1 MVGQQTI
8 RHIQGVHLNKRLKFL
23 PIIAVAVAL
32 LFAALPLVGVQ
43 AAALMPA
50 VEQDAT
56 PEPTDEPVEEPAAE
70 ATAEPTAE
78 ATAEATNSKQPRKR
92 RRRQPLQLRPP
103 RGQSPLSRLKNWPT

>member
-43 AAALMPA
+43 AVALMPA

-56 PEPTDEPVEEPAAE
+56 PEPTDEPVEEA
-70 ATAEPTAE
+70 TAE
-78 ATAEATNSKQPRKR
+78 ATAEAIEKPNGKATKQPRKR

-103 RGQSPLSRLKNWPT
+103 RERSPLSRLKNWPT